1 MIYGVLLPID
11 SHRTTHVDVI
21 SARSE
26 MSPLVSTLPIDAHHP
41 FIHPSI
47 LLPFVSVSRACG
59 CASSARSRV
68 CSFGSSLSSSLVR
81 PPAPAHTTDR
91 SHHVCLYVRTYVST
105 RPTLAILLSSV
116 YIRLLLS
123 LLSPLPTVPL
133 FSPPPLTPHHS
144 FPPPSLSHRSPPFVF
159 SNDDRHKINKKNVVG
174 GDRAHRSGLWWGARI
189 PAGGSSANRGSV
201 GLSLWRAGRP
211 GTQRRRQ
218 GA

>member
-91 SHHVCLYVRTYVST
+91 SHHVCLYVRTYST
-105 RPTLAILLSSV
+105 PEW
-116 YIRLLLS
+116 S
-123 LLSPLPTVPL
+123 L
-133 FSPPPLTPHHS
+133 
-144 FPPPSLSHRSPPFVF
+144 
-159 SNDDRHKINKKNVVG
+159 VG
-174 GDRAHRSGLWWGARI
+174 GSNPGRWIICQPRIRGLI
-189 PAGGSSANRGSV
+189 SLAGWAAGDPETEAGS
-201 GLSLWRAGRP
+201 LGR
-211 GTQRRRQ
+211 T
-218 GA
+218 